1 MTSRVYVARANVGT
15 SRYNSSCHD
24 VVTSKLNSRIIWG
37 VKHCPDF
44 ACIDADTSTIDPVY
58 FPTLQNK
65 NLLTSRL
72 KYMETYTTLFFLL
85 FSEAC
90 CVSSTA
96 ISGGCVNTTSIPQI
110 SSRTVNSTSKN
121 GMLMK
126 SRCPVNR
133 TSNFSW
139 SFCNGG
145 RRVNTTSNQ
154 LPSSR
159 TVNRTSKTE
168 RINKSGRSVNTT
180 SSLISPSR
188 RVNTTSRTARTSQS
202 GCHVNMTSLAS
213 VSAYVLC

>member
-58 FPTLQNK
+58 FPTRQNK

-96 ISGGCVNTTSIPQI
+96 ISGGCVN
-110 SSRTVNSTSKN
+110 
-121 GMLMK
+121 
-126 SRCPVNR
+126 R
-133 TSNFSW
+133 TSNFSS
-139 SFCNGG
+139 SFYSGG
-145 RRVNTTSNQ
+145 RRVNTTSNPL
-154 LPSSR
+154 LPSR
-159 TVNRTSKTE
+159 TVNRTSRTE
-168 RINKSGRSVNTT
+168 RISKSGRSVNTT
-180 SSLISPSR
+180 SSQLSLSR
-188 RVNTTSRTARTSQS
+188 RVNPTSRRTSQS

>member
-1 MTSRVYVARANVGT
+1 M
-15 SRYNSSCHD
+15 
-24 VVTSKLNSRIIWG
+24 
-37 VKHCPDF
+37 P
-44 ACIDADTSTIDPVY
+44 TSTQALSIRA
-58 FPTLQNK
+58 TSQRCRTR
-65 NLLTSRL
+65 NLLTSCL
-72 KYMETYTTLFFLL
+72 KCMVTHTAVSFLC
-85 FSEAC
+85 FSGAC

-96 ISGGCVNTTSIPQI
+96 MSGYCVNTTSIPKI

-133 TSNFSW
+133 TSNFSS
-139 SFCNGG
+139 SFYSGG
-145 RRVNTTSNQ
+145 RRVNTTSNPL
-154 LPSSR
+154 LPSR

-180 SSLISPSR
+180 SSLISLSR
-188 RVNTTSRTARTSQS
+188 RVNPTSRRTSQS